1 MNVTEIQQALRDI
14 GWPVTV
20 DGVAGGQT
28 RSAVWDLQAG
38 FAFRPLAID
47 GQAGP
52 QTQEALRECLDKG
65 GKCSAYFAF
74 REFKSKGNGWIKIA
88 RMHAFRLD
96 RYREQVGPV
105 SVVSGYRDPRYNAGL
120 KGAAT
125 NSRHVHGD
133 GTDVPGVRSQ
143 GQVRAMGLF
152 TGIGTVRSSGLVVH
166 VDSRPGDP
174 ANPTLWYYG

>member
-1 MNVTEIQQALRDI
+1 VNVTELQQALRTI
-14 GWPVTV
+14 GWPVSV
-20 DGVAGGQT
+20 DGQAGPQT
-28 RSAVWDLQAG
+28 KSAVWDFQSG

-65 GKCSAYFAF
+65 GKCSAYFQF

-88 RMHAFRLD
+88 RHHAFRLD

-105 SVVSGYRDPRYNAGL
+105 SVISGYRDPKRNRDVG
-120 KGAAT
+120 GAT
-125 NSRHVHGD
+125 NSQHLHGTACD
-133 GTDVPGVRSQ
+133 IPGVRSLDE
-143 GQVRAMGLF
+143 VRAMRLF
-152 TGIGTVRSSGLVVH
+152 TGIGWQGSTGRVLH

-174 ANPTLWYYG
+174 ANPTTWRYG